1 MKPLLRLLSC
11 LLAFVLLLTGC
22 ASLHSCVHADEPD
35 AFAAEREALWEKLK
49 AERPADSRADG
60 DALTVVVIDVGQGD
74 SILLISPEGKTML
87 VDAGPADAFDAVD
100 ATLRANGVESLDVV
114 VATHPHADHI
124 GAMRAVQNAYPVGAY
139 YTNRDVSGG
148 MNIPWADS
156 CTVTVLSPI
165 PSYDVPEEVN
175 DTSVV
180 LHVRY
185 GETAVLLTGDAE
197 ATAEGRMLDTYPR
210 SMLKADVLK
219 LGHHGSSTSSY
230 YAFFLAVDPDYA
242 VASCGKDN
250 EYGHPHLETLSLL
263 YETRTAFYRTD
274 CDGSVTFWLNGETVS
289 VECSRKEI
297 P

>member
-1 MKPLLRLLSC
+1 MKPLLRLLC
-11 LLAFVLLLTGC
+11 LLALVLLLDC
-22 ASLHSCVHADEPD
+22 AGLHACVHADEPD
-35 AFAAEREALWEKLK
+35 ALAAEKDALWEKLRSM
-49 AERPADSRADG
+49 RPADSHPDG

-124 GAMRAVQNAYPVGAY
+124 GAMAAVQNAYPIGAY
-139 YTNRDVSGG
+139 YTNVDLYGG
-148 MNIPWADS
+148 MTVPWADS

-165 PSYDVPEEVN
+165 PSYDAPEEVN

-180 LHVRY
+180 LRVRC

-197 ATAEGRMLDTYPR
+197 ALAEGRMLDTYPQ

-219 LGHHGSSTSSY
+219 LGHHGSSSSSY

-263 YETRTAFYRTD
+263 YDTRTAFYRTD

-289 VECSRKEI
+289 VDCSRKEI